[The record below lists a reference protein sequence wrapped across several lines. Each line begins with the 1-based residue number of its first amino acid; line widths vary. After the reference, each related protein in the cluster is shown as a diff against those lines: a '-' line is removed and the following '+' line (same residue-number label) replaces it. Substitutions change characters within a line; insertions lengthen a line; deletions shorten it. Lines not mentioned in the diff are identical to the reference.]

1 MRARLVVFDQVG
13 PETDDQSSVVRNI
26 QGTFKRPPSQIKS
39 QINEDLIASLQP
51 LMTDVDVELFQDD
64 LLAKIEATNATGI
77 VIDISSMDIV
87 DSYMARVLNDTMRM
101 AKLLGTT
108 VVVVGMNPMVA
119 LTLVQMGRGLV
130 GVESALTLEMGLTK
144 LDGLRRKNGNS

>member
-1 MRARLVVFDQVG
+1 MNTPLL
-13 PETDDQSSVVRNI
+13 
-26 QGTFKRPPSQIKS
+26 
-39 QINEDLIASLQP
+39 QINNDLIASLQP
-51 LMTDVDVELFQDD
+51 LMTNTDVELFQDD
-64 LLAKIEATNATGI
+64 LLEKIEQTNATGI

-101 AKLLGTT
+101 ARLLGTT

-130 GVESALTLEMGLTK
+130 GVESALTLEMGLSK
-144 LDGLRRKNGNS
+144 LDALRRKNGNS